1 MTEVV
6 CWNKIYWIS
15 RAANLFAIKR
25 VPFLEHI
32 EAYTHTHL
40 IIVFSRVNNFKHIYT
55 SVVIVTGK
63 ILRHLNMFIYIYILK
78 TYLSTILACVDWD
91 VMIQE
96 LEPSRNHYQWTIC
109 IQITCFRDNE
119 LYKNTSFSI
128 PASFTAPIYS

>member
-91 VMIQE
+91 VMI
-96 LEPSRNHYQWTIC
+96 
-109 IQITCFRDNE
+109 
-119 LYKNTSFSI
+119 
-128 PASFTAPIYS
+128 